1 MRTGEGAP
9 SSLDAKAPA
18 AKIIY
23 EHEAVKP
30 RYPYLVIQVGERSY
44 YKVLRRDR
52 FLFVSH
58 GSGVLDR
65 GQGELDV
72 PAVGVG
78 RKPIGDFVYGTSDE
92 ARAAFARFRTGPAD
106 ALRAVLAGRK
116 P

>member
-1 MRTGEGAP
+1 MRTDQGGP
-9 SSLDAKAPA
+9 WSLDAAAPA
-18 AKIIY
+18 ANVIY
-23 EHEAVKP
+23 EHEAVNP
-30 RYPYLVIQVGERSY
+30 RFPYLVIQASERSY

-72 PAVGVG
+72 PYVGAG
-78 RKPIGDFVYGTSDE
+78 RKPIGDFVYGSADE
-92 ARAAFARFRTGPAD
+92 ARAAFARFRTETAA